1 MNKINQMTSEGM
13 SLQRAY
19 LMACEDDRQQWWNS
33 KSTNHK
39 QRAEALGWLQPE
51 QMPLKMWE
59 LLTMATWVVL
69 VSATIRTRPIA
80 GVLRAS

>member
-39 QRAEALGWLQPE
+39 QRADALGWNQPE
-51 QMPLKMWE
+51 Q
-59 LLTMATWVVL
+59 
-69 VSATIRTRPIA
+69 
-80 GVLRAS
+80 VLRAS